1 MIVTVEQDVP
11 RVLSLPHHH
20 LGGEDLGALLDA
32 GTLPLS
38 VQVETR

>member
-11 RVLSLPHHH
+11 RVLSLPHHD
-20 LGGEDLGALLDA
+20 LGGEVLRALFDA

-38 VQVETR
+38 VQIET